1 MVSKL
6 TLTFEFLYRKLRQNG
21 NAPNIY
27 SWALSLV
34 IMPKSFLNNI
44 DFRTIMIIDWFQ
56 YEIRIDVWI
65 FVWKIVS
72 NLEGN

>member
-6 TLTFEFLYRKLRQNG
+6 TLTFECLYRKLRQNG
-21 NAPNIY
+21 NALNIY

-34 IMPKSFLNNI
+34 IMPMSFLDNI
-44 DFRTIMIIDWFQ
+44 GFWTIMIIDWFQ
-56 YEIRIDVWI
+56 YGIRIDVWV

-72 NLEGN
+72 NL

>member
-6 TLTFEFLYRKLRQNG
+6 TLNFECMHRKLCQNG

-34 IMPKSFLNNI
+34 IMPMSFLNNI

-72 NLEGN
+72 NL